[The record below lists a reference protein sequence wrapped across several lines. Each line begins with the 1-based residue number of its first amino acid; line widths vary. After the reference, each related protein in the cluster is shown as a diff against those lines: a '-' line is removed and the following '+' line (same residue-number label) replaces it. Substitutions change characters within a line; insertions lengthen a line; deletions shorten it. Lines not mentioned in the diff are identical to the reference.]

1 VSDDYSS
8 SRCGIDRTA
17 CGDRRLDSFFLS
29 RSRHRGGRA
38 LLEVSSRPLLQR
50 DAKQPIR
57 ILLNYDAVGH
67 SPDRDCQNVGD
78 LVKIVGTTAHRR
90 TFQGRIKNDVF
101 ESLTQS
107 VGHVNVAPRHL
118 TAEAETLLSAT
129 LIHEV
134 SKVLQISPSITPVPE
149 FEIMVL
155 LSTVLML
162 FCQAFSEK
170 FTGLELEDGG
180 GRGTSGTFNFI
191 SVAVDGVWKV
201 CPESGGPVQFSG
213 FNGELI
219 CPAYHELCSGAPVPI
234 NGQCPG
240 SCSFNGDCIDGE
252 CHCYLGFHGNDCSQ
266 SELT

>member
-1 VSDDYSS
+1 PRDGNSRPGRRAGIATTRPVGKASS
-8 SRCGIDRTA
+8 FPSQGGAGRA
-17 CGDRRLDSFFLS
+17 RLREWVVPSWFDGSGSGNSWGRYMEVFLMIILLRVVESIELLAVTEGLILSCILS

-191 SVAVDGVWKV
+191 SVM
-201 CPESGGPVQFSG
+201 
-213 FNGELI
+213 
-219 CPAYHELCSGAPVPI
+219 
-234 NGQCPG
+234 
-240 SCSFNGDCIDGE
+240 
-252 CHCYLGFHGNDCSQ
+252 
-266 SELT
+266 